1 MTAARTDDIDPHE
14 VRFRLDSVQCGAW
27 VSFVVCASALAYIL
41 FYADPGD
48 RTVLTSLTVAALIG
62 SFAMLRLPWEQI
74 IRSRWREPAFL
85 AWTIADFILIGVMA
99 VIDGGGDSPIALAFF
114 IPLVFV
120 GVSYP
125 VRSVIWVGVLGIVGY
140 LAIAVA
146 CGDPAGYA
154 LLFASTLLGVAL
166 MSGWQARNHDR
177 RREQIS
183 QMSRTD
189 SLTGALNRRGF
200 EDAANGVLAGAERF
214 DWPVC
219 LLLFDLNDFKSY
231 NDSQG
236 HAAGDER
243 LQRFVADMRPL
254 LRPTD
259 AVARVGGDEFAV
271 LLPRSSKEQGTI
283 VMDRIG
289 VTLGP
294 EIPHCCGLSCAP
306 DDGSTL
312 ETLYQ
317 RADEELYRRKAE
329 RKARDAGALQPA

>member
-1 MTAARTDDIDPHE
+1 MRPARTDELDPHE

-27 VSFVVCASALAYIL
+27 VSFVVCLSALVYIGL
-41 FYADPGD
+41 YADPSD
-48 RTVLTSLTVAALIG
+48 RTALILLTVAALVG
-62 SFAMLRLPWEQI
+62 SFATLRLPWEQI

-85 AWTIADFILIGVMA
+85 AWTIADFALIGAMA
-99 VIDGGGDSPIALAFF
+99 AIDGGGDSPIALAFF

-120 GVSYP
+120 GLSYP
-125 VRSVIWVGVLGIVGY
+125 VRSVVAVGVLGIAGY
-140 LAIAVA
+140 VA
-146 CGDPAGYA
+146 LSVAADDDGGYA
-154 LLFASTLLGVAL
+154 LLFASTLLAVAL

-177 RREQIS
+177 RRDQIAH
-183 QMSRTD
+183 MSRTD
-189 SLTGALNRRGF
+189 PLTGALNRRGF

-219 LLLFDLNDFKSY
+219 LLLFDLNDFKTY
-231 NDSQG
+231 NDSHG

-243 LQRFVADMRPL
+243 LQRFVDEMRPL

-271 LLPRSSKEQGTI
+271 LLPRSSKQQGAI
-283 VMDRIG
+283 VVDRIA
-289 VTLGP
+289 VSLGP

-306 DDGSTL
+306 DDGAEL

-329 RKARDAGALQPA
+329 RKARDAAALQAA